1 MSRGKIMSFFA
12 FALSLSVIVGGGFL
26 VDEAFEKKE
35 NRFLGKVWEITNQD
49 GSKTAARTETAG
61 QDFSAHSLSEEE
73 KFHMLEVWESG
84 KKEVPCEPVQG
95 QMNMEQAMK
104 EGQLW
109 IESVQKSDVLFSQK
123 AKFKF
128 DKITAKLC
136 SYDEITDL
144 EKKNAGFWEVYF
156 ERPGMQIVLR
166 IHAVS
171 GEIWSAKINAEEE
184 NIKKDISTGGLLMAA
199 FPFFQADS
207 TRIYR
212 KDNLDYR
219 QNKKGNLFQLF
230 EKSEI
235 KVNESP
241 STMVLKLWLGLRV

>member
-12 FALSLSVIVGGGFL
+12 LALSLSVIVGGGFF
-26 VDEAFEKKE
+26 VDAAFEKKE
-35 NRFLGKVWEITNQD
+35 DRFLGKVWEITNQD
-49 GSKTAARTETAG
+49 SSKTAAGTEAAG
-61 QDFSAHSLSEEE
+61 QDFSGRSLSEEE
-73 KFHMLEVWESG
+73 KSHVLEVWESG
-84 KKEVPCEPVQG
+84 KKEVPCEPVEG
-95 QMNMEQAMK
+95 QMNMGQAME

-109 IESVQKSDVLFSQK
+109 IESVKKSDVLFSKK

-136 SYDEITDL
+136 SYDEITDS

-171 GEIWSAKINAEEE
+171 GEIWRAEIDAEEE
-184 NIKKDISTGGLLMAA
+184 NIKKDISTGALLMAA

-207 TRIYR
+207 ARIDR

-219 QNKKGNLFQLF
+219 QNKKGNLFQIF

-235 KVNESP
+235 KVNKAP
-241 STMVLKLWLGLRV
+241 STMVLKLWLGVQV